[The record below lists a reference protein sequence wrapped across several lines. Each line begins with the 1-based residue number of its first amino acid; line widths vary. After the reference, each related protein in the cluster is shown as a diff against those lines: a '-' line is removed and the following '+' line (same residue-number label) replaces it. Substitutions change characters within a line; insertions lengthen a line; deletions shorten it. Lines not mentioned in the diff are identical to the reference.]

1 MTHPLKTLDFSE
13 LPECYNFVPPS
24 LFLKVIK
31 FLVKISSYD
40 REIRLINVLF
50 RGCSQYGK
58 HRDCRNRKLYY
69 PSTICFFQ
77 GRMLC
82 NDVSYVEILFMAE
95 D

>member
-1 MTHPLKTLDFSE
+1 ML
-13 LPECYNFVPPS
+13 
-24 LFLKVIK
+24 
-31 FLVKISSYD
+31 SYD

-58 HRDCRNRKLYY
+58 HQDCRNRKLYY

-95 D
+95 DWVTSYGQQSVSEVQKVKYFS